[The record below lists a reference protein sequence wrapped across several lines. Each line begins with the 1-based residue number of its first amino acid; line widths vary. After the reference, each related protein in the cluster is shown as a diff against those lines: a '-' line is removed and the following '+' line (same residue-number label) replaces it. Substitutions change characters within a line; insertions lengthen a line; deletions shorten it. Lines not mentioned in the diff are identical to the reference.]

1 MLKGIT
7 LMTKQIMVVDDEV
20 NMLALIDIILKRR
33 GFSVLK
39 ASHARAALDMLA
51 SETPDLFILDVMMPD
66 MDGIELC
73 KQIRSRPDTA
83 NTPVIM
89 LSANTDPKAV
99 ERGLNAGANDYLPK
113 VTHHSALVA
122 KVNDMLGIHA

>member
-1 MLKGIT
+1 
-7 LMTKQIMVVDDEV
+7 MTKQIMVVDDEA

-39 ASHARAALDMLA
+39 ASHAQAALEMLT
-51 SETPDLFILDVMMPD
+51 SETPDLFILDVMMPG

-73 KQIRSRPDTA
+73 RQIRSRPDTA

-89 LSANTDPKAV
+89 LSANTDPTTI
-99 ERGLNAGANDYLPK
+99 ERGLNAGANEYLPK

-122 KVNDMLGIHA
+122 KVNDMLGIVPNEIM